1 MEKVTVAVSLA
12 DQAYSLLKK
21 AIISGKLA
29 PEKELPEEKLAAD
42 LGVSRTPLRE
52 AIRRLA
58 MEGLVVLNKG
68 KPATVATFTKEDSLE
83 FMELRRVL
91 EIHNIKKVVFIEN
104 PSFINEL
111 EENLQKQLKAIT
123 SDDFHKFIDYDRRFH
138 LILASQNENN
148 KIRKLIHQMN
158 TGVNRAFLVLSN
170 TVHVSAIEAYEEH
183 DRIVKA
189 IKSKD
194 MLLAVEEMT
203 EHLINVE
210 ARFSVYFKREEK
222 Q

>member
-194 MLLAVEEMT
+194 MMLAVEEMT

>member
-1 MEKVTVAVSLA
+1 MAVSLA

>member
-1 MEKVTVAVSLA
+1 MAVSLA

-21 AIISGKLA
+21 GIISGQLES
-29 PEKELPEEKLAAD
+29 EKELPEEKLAAD

-91 EIHNIKKVVFIEN
+91 EIHNIKEVVFLEN
-104 PSFINEL
+104 PSFIKEL
-111 EENLQKQLKAIT
+111 EENLQIQLKAIT
-123 SDDFHKFIDYDRRFH
+123 CDDFHKFIDYDRRFH
-138 LILASQNENN
+138 LILASQNKNS
-148 KIRKLIHQMN
+148 KIRNLIRQMN

-183 DRIVKA
+183 ERIVKSL
-189 IKSKD
+189 KSKD
-194 MLLAVEEMT
+194 VMLAVEEMMK
-203 EHLINVE
+203 HLMNVE
-210 ARFSVYFKREEK
+210 ARFLVYFKKEEK
-222 Q
+222 